1 MAKTNIARAGSEM
14 ALLFCQNSKLL
25 LICLTFSSRKDL
37 SISPSCH
44 VFHSCLIYLHRAPH
58 RPSSAMT
65 NFSPKFIYTTPHGA
79 LLCPLLPYLPILLLS
94 PLPLLGVFISYAGH
108 WRFKVSADKS
118 DSVKQKRLS
127 HCTLFFGGF
136 LFHMQG
142 ISYCKYLL

>member
-1 MAKTNIARAGSEM
+1 M

-44 VFHSCLIYLHRAPH
+44 VFHSCLSYLHRAPH

-108 WRFKVSADKS
+108 WRFKVSAIDTPEWFLKS
-118 DSVKQKRLS
+118 QYIHRTFKLQFSPQKVKIVASNLDFNRLIFN
-127 HCTLFFGGF
+127 HR
-136 LFHMQG
+136 
-142 ISYCKYLL
+142 KK